1 MTTTTRT
8 GEAPAESGDS
18 GSSGNNSNGNGSGGG
33 RSSNMPI
40 GLGVGLGVGIPLT
53 LGVLGYLAFLFWK
66 TRRDGPKSASTP
78 EQESSVWNDAGSSG
92 AAYAVGAV
100 SNSREK
106 PELAAETPR
115 PRHEL
120 EGEESFRGELPP

>member
-1 MTTTTRT
+1 
-8 GEAPAESGDS
+8 
-18 GSSGNNSNGNGSGGG
+18 
-33 RSSNMPI
+33 MPI
-40 GLGVGLGVGIPLT
+40 GLGVGLGVGISLT

-66 TRRDGPKSASTP
+66 TRRDGSKSASTP
-78 EQESSVWNDAGSSG
+78 EQESSVWNDAGRPG
-92 AAYAVGAV
+92 AAFAVGAV

-120 EGEESFRGELPP
+120 EGDERFRGELPPS